1 MISNAKIEWIGHRSC
16 ARMENTLQNYG
27 VKVGVLAD
35 LNDTAVTGKADG
47 DLESGSEKKQQWR
60 RKSIRKPLIYCS
72 SSSSLNHS
80 PLITQEG
87 HRSWKGK
94 IMAQI
99 PNLQNGPINFT
110 PIRDQSQKELITILK
125 NIRGKKCLVIDPK
138 LGGSLSLIVQTS
150 VLKEHGADLL
160 YLNEDPLETAC
171 TKVVY
176 LVQTQ
181 LHLMKFISSHIHNDN
196 SKGLQREYFVY
207 FVPRRAVACEKLL
220 EEEKVHNLL
229 TIGEFPLYAVPLD
242 EDILSFE
249 LDLSYKE
256 CLTDGDTTS
265 LWHIA
270 KAIHKLEFS
279 FGLIPNVRAKGKA
292 SVRVADMLNRM
303 QAEEPVSSTDTGV
316 PEINTLI
323 ILDRELDMVTPM
335 CTQLTYEGLLDE
347 ILHINNGAVE
357 IDASIMG
364 ANQQDGKK
372 MKVPLNSTDK
382 LFRET
387 RDLNFEVVVQVLRQK
402 ATSMKQ
408 DYTEMQ
414 TTNQTVSELKDFVKK
429 LNSLPEMTRHIN
441 LAQHLS
447 TLTSKPSFLGRLDME
462 HTIVEAESYDI
473 CLEYIEEMIH
483 KQEPLV
489 SVLRQLILLSVTN
502 AGLPKRNFDYI
513 RREILHSYGFEHI
526 ATLNNLEKAG
536 LVKKQEGKS
545 NWLTIKRALN
555 LVVEDTDTTNPKD
568 VSYVFS
574 GYAPLS
580 IRLIQ
585 HAIRSGWRPLE
596 EILKLLPG
604 THTESKRSAF
614 ANSPVD
620 TLPSG
625 SPMDK
630 LQDGRRSLVLVVF
643 VGGVT
648 FAEISALRFLSSQ
661 EGMAYDIIIGTTK
674 IINGNTLTETF
685 LEKLG

>member
-1 MISNAKIEWIGHRSC
+1 
-16 ARMENTLQNYG
+16 
-27 VKVGVLAD
+27 
-35 LNDTAVTGKADG
+35 
-47 DLESGSEKKQQWR
+47 
-60 RKSIRKPLIYCS
+60 
-72 SSSSLNHS
+72 
-80 PLITQEG
+80 
-87 HRSWKGK
+87 
-94 IMAQI
+94 MAQI

-110 PIRDQSQKELITILK
+110 PIRDQSQKELISILK
-125 NIRGKKCLVIDPK
+125 NIRGKKCLVLDPK
-138 LGGSLSLIVQTS
+138 LGGSLSLIVLTS
-150 VLKEHGADLL
+150 LLKEHGAELHH
-160 YLNEDPLETAC
+160 LNEDPIESTC

-181 LHLMKFISSHIHNDN
+181 LHLMKLISSHIRSDT
-196 SKGLQREYFVY
+196 SKGLQREYFLY
-207 FVPRRAVACEKLL
+207 FVPRRGVACEKLL
-220 EEEKVHNLL
+220 EEENVHNLI
-229 TIGEFPLYAVPLD
+229 TIGEFPLYAIPVD

-249 LDLSYKE
+249 LDLSCKE
-256 CLTDGDTTS
+256 FLTDGDTTS
-265 LWHIA
+265 LWHVA
-270 KAIHKLEFS
+270 KAIHKLEFAY
-279 FGLIPNVRAKGKA
+279 GLIPNVRAKGKA

-303 QAEEPVSSTDTGV
+303 QDEEPVNSTDTDV
-316 PEINTLI
+316 PEINTVI
-323 ILDRELDMVTPM
+323 IIDRELDMITPM
-335 CTQLTYEGLLDE
+335 CCQLTYEGLLDE
-347 ILHINNGAVE
+347 FLHINNGAVE
-357 IDASIMG
+357 IDASIMD
-364 ANQQDGKK
+364 ANEKDGKK
-372 MKVPLNSTDK
+372 KKVPLNSTDK

-414 TTNQTVSELKDFVKK
+414 STNQTVSELKDFVKK

-447 TLTSKPSFLGRLDME
+447 ALTSKPSFAGRLDME
-462 HTIVEAESYDI
+462 QTILEAESYDI
-473 CLEYIEEMIH
+473 CFDYIEEMIH

-489 SVLRQLILLSVTN
+489 SVLRLLILLSVTN

-536 LVKKQEGKS
+536 LVRKQEGKS
-545 NWLTIKRALN
+545 NWPTIKRALQ
-555 LVVEDTDTTNPKD
+555 LIVEDTDTTNPKD

-585 HAIRSGWRPLE
+585 HAIRSGWRPIE

-604 THTESKRSAF
+604 THTESKRRAF
-614 ANSPVD
+614 ANA
-620 TLPSG
+620 PSSDIPG
-625 SPMDK
+625 GLHMDK
-630 LQDGRRSLVLVVF
+630 PQDGRRSLVLVVF

-661 EGMAYDIIIGTTK
+661 EGMAYDIIIGTTN

-685 LEKLG
+685 MGNMG